1 MLDQMFK
8 ILIKKDVSREEMH
21 LAFESAK
28 ETFKRKI
35 NLAKNFDLEFLLFLS
50 GKKDI
55 REAKKWIE
63 NGEKEI
69 EIEFNMQ
76 KIISI
81 KGAKREKAEI
91 EEIERISV
99 SRIS

>member
-1 MLDQMFK
+1 MVDIMYKTQIRREVSK
-8 ILIKKDVSREEMH
+8 KEIILAH
-21 LAFESAK
+21 ASAI

-35 NLAKNFDLEFLLFLS
+35 NIAKNFDLEFILFLS

-55 REAKKWIE
+55 KEAKKWIE
-63 NGEKEI
+63 RGEEEI
-69 EIEFNMQ
+69 EVEFNLE

-81 KGAKREKAEI
+81 KGVKREEAKI

-99 SRIS
+99 SRV

>member
-1 MLDQMFK
+1 
-8 ILIKKDVSREEMH
+8 
-21 LAFESAK
+21 
-28 ETFKRKI
+28 
-35 NLAKNFDLEFLLFLS
+35 LE
-50 GKKDI
+50 
-55 REAKKWIE
+55 
-63 NGEKEI
+63 
-69 EIEFNMQ
+69 

>member
-1 MLDQMFK
+1 MFK
-8 ILIKKDVSREEMH
+8 ILTKKEVSKEEIE

-35 NLAKNFDLEFLLFLS
+35 NIAKNFDLEFLLFLS

-55 REAKKWIE
+55 REAKKWAE
-63 NGEKEI
+63 NGKEEI
-69 EIEFNMQ
+69 EIEFNLE